1 MLDLNRLALF
11 VQVVQA
17 GSFAEASRR
26 LGMPPTTL
34 SRQVAQLEDSLQARL
49 LQRTTRKLTLTDA
62 GRTLF
67 DKCATQ
73 IEALNGAAQELAG
86 DHQAP
91 KGTVRVA
98 SSAGFFDYFEM
109 AWVREFLDSHPGV
122 QLEFVLSDGMADV
135 IGEGIDV
142 AFRGS
147 AELPDSSLV
156 ARKLAAGSL
165 VLAASPAY
173 LAARGTPR
181 TVQELA
187 GHDCIRAVS
196 PGAATNLPGTW
207 RLQGPDGPVQVTV
220 SGRFGANTGPA
231 LKAAA
236 MGGLGICLLPV
247 SSLQDSLRSGALVQ
261 VLPGV
266 ASSVGNLYVV
276 YPSRRHVPRAVT
288 AFVEMAVQ
296 RLSALLGAMPEQAA
310 PAAFT
315 GHSPW
320 GPTG

>member
-1 MLDLNRLALF
+1 MLDLNQMALF

-67 DKCATQ
+67 DQCAAQ
-73 IEALNGAAQELAG
+73 IDALNNAASALAG
-86 DHQAP
+86 ESDTP
-91 KGTVRVA
+91 KGSIRVA
-98 SSAGFFDYFEM
+98 ASAGFFDYFEM
-109 AWVREFLDSHPGV
+109 VWVQEFLATYPGV
-122 QLEFVLSDGMADV
+122 QLEFVLSDSMADF
-135 IGEGIDV
+135 IEEGIDV

-165 VLAASPAY
+165 ALAASPAY

-181 TVQELA
+181 SVEDLA
-187 GHDCIRAVS
+187 THDCIRATN
-196 PGAATNLPGTW
+196 PGAVPSAQTTW
-207 RLQGPDGPVQVTV
+207 HLQGPDGQVQIAV
-220 SGRFGANTGPA
+220 SGRFSANTGPA
-231 LKAAA
+231 IKKAAI
-236 MGGLGICLLPV
+236 GGLGICLLPIGSV
-247 SSLQDSLRSGALVQ
+247 QDSFKTRELVQ

-288 AFVEMAVQ
+288 AFVEMTVQ
-296 RLSALLGAMPEQAA
+296 RITALIGATPD
-310 PAAFT
+310 
-315 GHSPW
+315 
-320 GPTG
+320 